1 MKSWSSFFGK
11 KSGSSG
17 EYWLTVSDLMAA
29 LMVIFLFITIAFM
42 QRVLKV
48 VVAWEDTQEQIFE
61 ELVNRFE
68 SSMDDWNAEFD
79 KERLTIRFKD
89 PDTLFEVGRANLN
102 PRFKVVLNDFCPK
115 YFEIL
120 DNYVG
125 EIDEIR
131 IEGHTS
137 PEWTQDVIGQ
147 QAYFLNM
154 KLSQARTRV
163 VLEYCFTMPESDQYS
178 WLPAIT
184 RAVGMSSAHLAYD
197 DKGNLD
203 YDASRRVEF
212 RIKTKAEERIASILG
227 AWK

>member
-1 MKSWSSFFGK
+1 MKSWSNFFGK

-120 DNYVG
+120 DNYVS

-137 PEWTQDVIGQ
+137 PEWTKEVTGQ
-147 QAYFLNM
+147 QAYFHNM

-163 VLEYCFTMPESDQYS
+163 VLEYCFTLPDSPQYG
-178 WLPAIT
+178 WLPSIT
-184 RAVGMSSAHLAYD
+184 RAVGMSSAHLAFD
-197 DKGNLD
+197 EQGELD